1 VLFDGVDF
9 TTLKPETTT
18 APLEDIRR
26 HAKRYE
32 RAQPDADIGAQLTDA
47 CKAHTEWSDEKI
59 AQRSAEV
66 LAMVAIDAVHL
77 KSYPS
82 SSRAACDSAR

>member
-1 VLFDGVDF
+1 M
-9 TTLKPETTT
+9 
-18 APLEDIRR
+18 
-26 HAKRYE
+26 
-32 RAQPDADIGAQLTDA
+32 TDA

-77 KSYPS
+77 KSYPFQLS
-82 SSRAACDSAR
+82 GGRATARR